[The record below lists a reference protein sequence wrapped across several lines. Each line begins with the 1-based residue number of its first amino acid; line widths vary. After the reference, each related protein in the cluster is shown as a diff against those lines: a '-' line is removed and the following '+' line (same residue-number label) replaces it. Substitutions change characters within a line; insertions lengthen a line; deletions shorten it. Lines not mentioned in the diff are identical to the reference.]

1 MPKLQSAPIPV
12 LFHRP
17 FIAGPLVT
25 RKSPEIIMLM
35 TPLSLRMSVVVKV
48 LTLLMATSVVASC
61 ATNMRTEK
69 ASENL
74 VEVEPGNFD
83 HVLMQPDTP
92 LSSFTRVSIAQP
104 DVAMS
109 EYWLRDHHGDYS
121 DRDLE
126 RIRED
131 YSRFLKEALAEI
143 LAEKSQ
149 VQIVESQSDAD
160 VVLRPSLINL
170 NIYGPDLSFPGR
182 VDHYIES
189 AGNATLN
196 LQLVDAQSGEILAQF
211 VDHRETP
218 AIVIGRLEETNRV
231 TNNRLFRRLMERWSY
246 NLVDYLDREGI
257 VSRR

>member
-1 MPKLQSAPIPV
+1 
-12 LFHRP
+12 
-17 FIAGPLVT
+17 
-25 RKSPEIIMLM
+25 MLM
-35 TPLSLRMSVVVKV
+35 TPFSRPKSMLYHTLLLFISAVV
-48 LTLLMATSVVASC
+48 LTACASEMH
-61 ATNMRTEK
+61 TDK

-74 VEVEPGNFD
+74 VEVDPGNFD
-83 HVLMQPDTP
+83 HVLMRPDTALP
-92 LSSFTRVSIAQP
+92 SFTRVSISQP
-104 DVAMS
+104 EVAMS
-109 EYWLRDHHGDYS
+109 EYWLRDHYGDYS

-126 RIRED
+126 RIKED
-131 YSRFLKEALAEI
+131 YSRFLKEALSEI

-149 VQIVESQSDAD
+149 IDIVESPSEAD
-160 VVLRPSLINL
+160 VLLRPSLLNV

-182 VDHYIES
+182 VDHYIEA
-189 AGNATLN
+189 AGNATLD
-196 LQLVDAQSGEILAQF
+196 LDLVDAQSGEVLAQF